1 MNDFTRAIG
10 ILMGSCDKAIVHKD
24 TANGIALIELKFLEQ
39 EGTYIPDM
47 QITYPLDEQGEEAM
61 RNLQLISTEATE
73 KAMVADVIMH
83 SESLG
88 SEHYWDE
95 EKSQNILC
103 YGYGLPGNHLVLS
116 VTGEYHQVETWI
128 NSLPIYA

>member
-1 MNDFTRAIG
+1 MNDFLRAIG
-10 ILMGSCDKAIVHKD
+10 IIMGSCDKAIVHKD
-24 TANGIALIELKFLEQ
+24 IENKLALIELKFLQQ
-39 EGTYIPDM
+39 EGVFIPDM
-47 QITYPLDEQGEEAM
+47 QISYPLTPEGEEAM
-61 RNLQLISTEATE
+61 RNLKLTSTEATE

-88 SEHYWDE
+88 AEHYWDE
-95 EKSQNILC
+95 AKSQNILC